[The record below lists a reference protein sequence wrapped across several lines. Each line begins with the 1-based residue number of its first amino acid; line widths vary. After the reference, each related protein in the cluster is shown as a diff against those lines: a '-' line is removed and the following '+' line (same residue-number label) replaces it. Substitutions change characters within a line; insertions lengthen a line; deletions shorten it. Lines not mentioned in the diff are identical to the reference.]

1 MKKILLVLL
10 TMFTLANADEETVRV
25 VYDLTTENV
34 AKFEKNILKGIAIS
48 KAHFEGNLQEFE
60 SAVII
65 HGEAFRFFL
74 KDVENSS
81 FNSNTELL
89 EAYPE
94 LSKRVAGMA
103 DTYEVEFLMCEAS
116 MPKYGLKKEDIV
128 DFVKFVPTSTIGI
141 IQKQNEGYAYFPV
154 KY

>member
-1 MKKILLVLL
+1 MKKIILLLL
-10 TMFTLANADEETVRV
+10 TIFTLANADEETVRV
-25 VYDLTTENV
+25 VYDLTTEDVN
-34 AKFEKNILKGIAIS
+34 KFEKNILKGIAVS
-48 KAHFEGNLQEFE
+48 KAYFEGNLQEFE

-74 KDVENSS
+74 KDVEHSS
-81 FNSNTELL
+81 FNSNSQLL

-94 LSKRVAGMA
+94 LSKRVASMA

-116 MPKYGLKKEDIV
+116 MSKYGLTKEDIV
-128 DFVKFVPTSTIGI
+128 DYVQFIPTSTIGVI
-141 IQKQNEGYAYFPV
+141 KKENEGFAYFPV